1 MDTST
6 LSFWVSGFDLVHG
19 RGKRRERAVHNG
31 NRLADLE
38 FHRGRPRGFGLLGPR
53 LGSGASRLAT
63 SPSCSGDGR
72 LDKPTKPVTPGVLR
86 TTAQDSSVSSMRTRM

>member
-6 LSFWVSGFDLVHG
+6 LSFWVSGLISFTVAGSVANGPSITVTDSPTSNSTVDVRAASACLVPG
-19 RGKRRERAVHNG
+19 S
-31 NRLADLE
+31 
-38 FHRGRPRGFGLLGPR
+38 
-53 LGSGASRLAT
+53 GSGASRLAT